1 MSSDLRMT
9 RWRFF
14 FTRHLSQ
21 TKALLSRNN
30 ICGTRMSSRSSISR
44 LALYPNIV
52 SETAIDAE
60 NPNTSIT
67 HRHMQP
73 LLSAA
78 IVAPSSTY
86 FDHYTVHL
94 AYLGCS
100 LLMLRTDK

>member
-1 MSSDLRMT
+1 MM
-9 RWRFF
+9 
-14 FTRHLSQ
+14 LSCVHCILIPSVVPAC
-21 TKALLSRNN
+21 TSCDRNN